1 MYPLR
6 RPKWLR
12 RPRLP
17 NDPVVRAAVIGGFFV
32 LGAALI
38 GGFFALLVA
47 LLPAKQSSP
56 NPPSAGAATPAVT
69 PSTASPLPSASTTQS
84 PHPTVL
90 PSESSVGNGVVIPP
104 GISIA
109 PGLRLNSQNFC
120 SWRFGTH
127 PIPLAVLDPPRVR
140 IDDRCN
146 YPQDP
151 DPTTDHPTGV
161 YSTPSQESG
170 APIDRIPDGTEVSL
184 MCYTQGQ
191 EISDAVGD
199 SSVLWL
205 GVELSNG
212 LHGYIPDVNIGGGYS
227 QQQLG
232 ELKLSEC

>member
-47 LLPAKQSSP
+47 
-56 NPPSAGAATPAVT
+56 